1 MFRLCVVYARAKKV
15 MRARELEKKFSLFT
29 SSRRE
34 REREMTLSA
43 LVSSNNTFRRP
54 LLIAPR
60 CSGEGDSNGGNNNR
74 RIRRRG
80 EVDVVTSGGSGSGG
94 GGTKRRDF
102 LLLSSSSSF
111 VVAATT
117 TLFDD
122 ASRAN
127 AANAATTEEGRG
139 ENNDDEFQSPLV
151 KALLKQ
157 TEENKSLRKLQLETK
172 YCLRQSQLGVGDCAD
187 IDEETILKIQKER
200 AEKLKKKEKE
210 GKERET
216 ED

>member
-15 MRARELEKKFSLFT
+15 MRAPRIGKKSSLFT

-43 LVSSNNTFRRP
+43 LVSSNSTFRRP

-74 RIRRRG
+74 RRRRG

-94 GGTKRRDF
+94 RGTKRRDF

-127 AANAATTEEGRG
+127 AANAATTTEEGRG